1 MSLTCPILS
10 DICAIKINEL
20 STLNKSMNS
29 RLNLYKTKLKDDV
42 SLIKSRIAEQD
53 VKIDLIHN
61 LFNQY
66 KASVGNS
73 LNHKEIA
80 ALKYS
85 QQNLINSIKNEYS
98 NIIANVNS
106 NIRDSN
112 AAILEAVD
120 NKLRLSHTELV
131 NKELLERIANLEKT
145 IVTMS
150 TTKATNHLNTSMHG
164 IHTELANINFR
175 LNGLDS
181 NCTTLDKKLTAY
193 TYASS
198 KKRSNTPS
206 DDTLIVNNYAAL
218 AIDDDD
224 DSNNNDSNNNDSNN
238 NDSNNN
244 DSNNNWIKVT
254 KKNKNKPLRD

>member
-1 MSLTCPILS
+1 MSLTYPILS

-20 STLNKSMNS
+20 LTLNKSMNS
-29 RLNLYKTKLKDDV
+29 RLNLYKTKLNDDIT
-42 SLIKSRIAEQD
+42 LIMSKISTQD

-66 KASVGNS
+66 KASVGNT
-73 LNHKEIA
+73 LNHKEIE

-98 NIIANVNS
+98 NIIANVNT

-120 NKLRLSHTELV
+120 NKLRLSNTELV

-150 TTKATNHLNTSMHG
+150 TTKATNHLNTTMHG

-181 NCTTLDKKLTAY
+181 NCTTLDKKLTAFTY
-193 TYASS
+193 TSH
-198 KKRSNTPS
+198 KKHINTPL
-206 DDTLIVNNYAAL
+206 DDILIVNNYATL
-218 AIDDDD
+218 ATDGTDDDT
-224 DSNNNDSNNNDSNN
+224 
-238 NDSNNN
+238 
-244 DSNNNWIKVT
+244 NNNWIKVT
-254 KKNKNKPLRD
+254 KKSKNKHPLDQ

>member
-1 MSLTCPILS
+1 MSLTYPILS

-20 STLNKSMNS
+20 LTLNKSMNS
-29 RLNLYKTKLKDDV
+29 RLNSYKTKMNDDTT
-42 SLIKSRIAEQD
+42 LIMSKISTQD

-66 KASVGNS
+66 KASVGNT
-73 LNHKEIA
+73 LNHKEIE

-85 QQNLINSIKNEYS
+85 QQNLINSIKSEYS
-98 NIIANVNS
+98 NIIANVNT

-120 NKLRLSHTELV
+120 NKLRLSNTQLV

-150 TTKATNHLNTSMHG
+150 TTKATNHLNTTMHG

-181 NCTTLDKKLTAY
+181 NCNTLDKKLTAVAY
-193 TYASS
+193 TASKNS
-198 KKRSNTPS
+198 ISAPS

-218 AIDDDD
+218 AIEEDDDC
-224 DSNNNDSNNNDSNN
+224 NNK
-238 NDSNNN
+238 
-244 DSNNNWIKVT
+244 WIKVT
-254 KKNKNKPLRD
+254 KKSKNKHPLDQ